1 MDLREL
7 EAFLAV
13 VETGGVGRA
22 AARLHRAQSSITSR
36 IHQLESSLGMT
47 LFHRE
52 SQRLRLTVAGETL
65 VDHARR
71 LLELAD
77 QTRTAVRSDEV
88 GGKIRLGAMESIAAS
103 RLPHPLAQFHR
114 RYPQVWVN
122 LSTMSSH
129 GLVADVQSGGLDAA
143 IVGEVVD
150 ATRFRSVPLYEE
162 ELVLVG
168 ARDSVMLREPRRL
181 AGGAV
186 LVYHKPGC
194 AYRRR
199 FEQWLESQHIV
210 PAHVLEFASYH
221 GMFAAA
227 AGGVGLGM
235 LPRSVL
241 EVFPQR
247 DVLST
252 RDIAPRL
259 ARLKT
264 FLITSRDRHL
274 PSLARLEE
282 CLREDAAKQRAGSGC
297 GRVKAEKQKAVSA
310 VR

>member
-1 MDLREL
+1 MDFREL

-47 LFHRE
+47 LFHRD

-77 QTRTAVRSDEV
+77 QTRAAVRNDEV

-103 RLPHPLAQFHR
+103 RLPYPLARFHR
-114 RYPQVWVN
+114 RYPHVWVN
-122 LSTMSSH
+122 LSTTSSR
-129 GLVADVQSGGLDAA
+129 GLVADVQAGSLDAA
-143 IVGEVVD
+143 IVGEAVD
-150 ATRFRSVPLYEE
+150 VARFRSVPLYVE

-168 ARDSVMLREPRRL
+168 ARDSAMLREPRQL

-186 LVYHKPGC
+186 PVYHKPGC

-199 FEQWLESQHIV
+199 FGQWLESQHIV

-221 GMFAAA
+221 GMLAAA
-227 AGGVGLGM
+227 AGGVGVGM

-241 EVFPQR
+241 DVFPQR
-247 DVLST
+247 NVLST
-252 RDIAPRL
+252 CEIAPRL
-259 ARLKT
+259 ARIKT
-264 FLITSRDRHL
+264 FLITPRDSHQ
-274 PSLARLEE
+274 PSLARLQE
-282 CLREDAAKQRAGSGC
+282 CLREDAAKQARENGGA
-297 GRVKAEKQKAVSA
+297 KAKKQVAT
-310 VR
+310 R

>member
-71 LLELAD
+71 LLELAE

-103 RLPHPLAQFHR
+103 RLPQPLARFHR

-122 LSTMSSH
+122 LSTTSSH

-143 IVGEVVD
+143 IVGEAVD

-168 ARDSVMLREPRRL
+168 ARDSVMLDEPRRL

-186 LVYHKPGC
+186 LVYHKAGC

-199 FEQWLESQHIV
+199 FEQWLESRHIV
-210 PAHVLEFASYH
+210 PGHVLEFASYH

-241 EVFPQR
+241 EVFPQKN
-247 DVLST
+247 VLST

-264 FLITSRDRHL
+264 FLVMPRDRHR

-282 CLREDAAKQRAGSGC
+282 CLREDAAKPHNGSGR
-297 GRVKAEKQKAVSA
+297 GRAKAGKPGAA
-310 VR
+310 PAAR